1 LNPLASGRHIL
12 VIRFSAMGDVAM
24 CVPIIRRVLEAY
36 PDLRFTFVSQKAF
49 APLFQGID
57 RLRFFPA
64 DLKGDHRGFSGIWKL
79 FKQLQFAGP
88 FDGVADL
95 HQVLR
100 TGMLDTL
107 FRLKGIPVSVIDK
120 GRREKQAMT
129 RRANKRMVPLPS
141 TFSRYAGVFKQ
152 LGFPVDLDRGLTSNV
167 GDPTSGHSKS
177 VGRKRVGIAPFA
189 KHPGK
194 SWPAERMRRVVE
206 SLSNRDDIDIYLFGG
221 GKSEVGILSGWAND
235 IPGLHCLA
243 GKYTLT
249 EELHIISGL
258 DLMVSMDSANMHLAS
273 MFGVPVVSVWGATHP
288 HAGFLGWGQD
298 PGNVIQSDIGCRPC
312 SVFGNKPCYKGTYE
326 CMTSIEPEMVTKK
339 ILTNLSLD

>member
-1 LNPLASGRHIL
+1 
-12 VIRFSAMGDVAM
+12 MGDVAM
-24 CVPIIRRVLEAY
+24 CVPVIRRLLEAH
-36 PDLRFTFVSQKAF
+36 PELRLTFVSQAAF
-49 APLFQGID
+49 APLFDGID

-64 DLKGDHRGFSGIWKL
+64 DLKGGHRGFTGIWKL
-79 FKQLQFAGP
+79 FKELQHVGP
-88 FDGVADL
+88 VDGVADL

-100 TGMLDTL
+100 SGMLDSL

-120 GRREKQAMT
+120 GRREKQAIT
-129 RRANKRMVPLPS
+129 RRTNKRMVPLPS

-152 LGFPVDLDRGLTSNV
+152 LGFPVDLDRGLTSKV
-167 GDPTSGHSKS
+167 GDPTYGDPKL

-206 SLSNRDDIDIYLFGG
+206 SLSNRGDIDIYLFGG

-288 HAGFLGWGQD
+288 YAGFLGWGQD
-298 PGNVIQSDIGCRPC
+298 PVNVIQSDLDCRPC

-326 CMTSIEPEMVTKK
+326 CMTSIEPEQVLKK
-339 ILTNLSLD
+339 ILTALCLD